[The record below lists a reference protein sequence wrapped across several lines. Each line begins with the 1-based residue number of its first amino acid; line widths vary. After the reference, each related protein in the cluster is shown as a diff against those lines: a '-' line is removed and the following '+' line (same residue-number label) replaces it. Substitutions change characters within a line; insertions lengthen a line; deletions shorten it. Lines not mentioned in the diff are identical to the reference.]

1 LNPAFESL
9 ARQARSRTLVMG
21 IVNLTPDS
29 FFDGGRNQGLSAALA
44 TAREMAQAGADLL
57 DLGGESTRPGAPA
70 VPLHEEMARVR
81 PLAEALAKELPGVA
95 WSIDTTKPQIAAMAL
110 DLGACL
116 VNDQDACAD
125 PAMARLVAE
134 RGCGICL
141 MHRLGSAQGMAAS
154 PQEQSHYSPF
164 GVVAVVT
171 DFLQARAAAL
181 QAQGVERAAIWLDPG
196 FGFNKTVAEN
206 FSLLKHQQAFAEG
219 GYGVLVG
226 TSRKSSLG
234 AVLGGLPAGE
244 RLEAT
249 AATVAAA
256 VLQGA
261 ACVRVHD
268 VKAMARVARV
278 AQAIRDA
285 D

>member
-1 LNPAFESL
+1 MNPAFESL

-181 QAQGVERAAIWLDPG
+181 QAQGVERAAIWLHLRVCAACAAFHRGLRALPG
-196 FGFNKTVAEN
+196 LARGLLGPAGPPPAEAVAA
-206 FSLLKHQQAFAEG
+206 LEG
-219 GYGVLVG
+219 AL
-226 TSRKSSLG
+226 RRLG
-234 AVLGGLPAGE
+234 AS
-244 RLEAT
+244 R
-249 AATVAAA
+249 
-256 VLQGA
+256 
-261 ACVRVHD
+261 R
-268 VKAMARVARV
+268 
-278 AQAIRDA
+278 
-285 D
+285 